1 MFRLLVTMEYM
12 EAVLTSIGLLK
23 ETWSSTSKC
32 FNYHKILDKNCKI
45 LEEKMERLKSREQ
58 DVNTE
63 LEYAQYQRKK
73 ERKEVENWLKE
84 V

>member
-23 ETWSSTSKC
+23 ETWSSTPKC
-32 FNYHKILDKNCKI
+32 FNYHKI

-63 LEYAQYQRKK
+63 LEYAQY
-73 ERKEVENWLKE
+73 
-84 V
+84 